1 VSWLLCRSQ
10 LRCAAR
16 RLFASAVAAPFV
28 VCVGGVVA
36 ASLPALALWAGVRA
50 ASELEGAF
58 ALDPGL
64 AAASALCTCLGA
76 ALVGALIAAIAPSA
90 EALGSQLVAA
100 PVPPLAV
107 VIGLVV
113 LPFGIATVVLSVPAA
128 LFLAPLTGEAAPSAL
143 ASVGACVVLG
153 AAAAEA
159 VIALS
164 RRALRGLVVAAA
176 VASVAALDPSRGLA
190 EAVRGHAT
198 LVPGL
203 FVVAGVAVWIV
214 AAATR
219 PRARVGIATVRV
231 VAQGPFTAALA
242 RLARADELRRQAI
255 VAVLA
260 AGVGAVL
267 LRALGV
273 PKNVVLLPAA
283 ATGIL
288 GAAVLPLAA
297 AGLERRAEWLLRSA
311 PRTRRSLALASAA
324 AALLAATVVAV
335 GACAAAASA
344 TQAIPARAFA
354 LVPLGCMLFGAAL
367 LAGAIVPWRECRA
380 FEQLGSF
387 AAFAVLA
394 TAISFALA
402 RIAAVV
408 HADSG
413 AGAVVLASSAL
424 AACVLAAAEV
434 AGRTR

>member
-1 VSWLLCRSQ
+1 VR
-10 LRCAAR
+10 RFCAAAI
-16 RLFASAVAAPFV
+16 ASPLV
-28 VCVGGVVA
+28 VCVGGAVA

-50 ASELEGAF
+50 ASRLEGAF

-64 AAASALCTCLGA
+64 ASTSALCTCLGA
-76 ALVGALIAAIAPSA
+76 ALVGALLAAIAPGA

-100 PVPPLAV
+100 PVPPRAV

-113 LPFGIATVVLSVPAA
+113 LPFGIATVALSVPAI
-128 LFLAPLTGEAAPSAL
+128 LFLAPLTGEAVPSAL
-143 ASVGACVVLG
+143 ASAAACVVLG
-153 AAAAEA
+153 ASAAEA

-164 RRALRGLVVAAA
+164 RRALRGLAVAVAVAAL
-176 VASVAALDPSRGLA
+176 AALDPSHGLA

-198 LVPGL
+198 VAPGL
-203 FVVAGVAVWIV
+203 LVVAAVAVWIA

-219 PRARVGIATVRV
+219 PRALVGNARQRVIAR
-231 VAQGPFTAALA
+231 GPFTAALV

-273 PKNVVLLPAA
+273 PGAVVVLPAA

-288 GAAVLPLAA
+288 GAAVLPLAV
-297 AGLERRAEWLLRSA
+297 AGLDRRAAWLLRSA
-311 PRTRRSLALASAA
+311 PRTRRSLALGSAA
-324 AALLAATVVAV
+324 AGLAAGTVVAV

-344 TQAIPARAFA
+344 TQATPARMLA
-354 LVPLGCMLFGAAL
+354 LAPLACMLFGAAL
-367 LAGAIVPWRECRA
+367 LAGAIVPWRESRA
-380 FEQLGSF
+380 FEQVGSF

-394 TAISFALA
+394 AAMSFALA
-402 RIAAVV
+402 RIAPVV

-413 AGAVVLASSAL
+413 AGAVVLASFAL
-424 AACVLAAAEV
+424 ATCVLAAAEV
-434 AGRTR
+434 AGRAA

>member
-1 VSWLLCRSQ
+1 VGWLLCRAQ

-16 RLFASAVAAPFV
+16 RLSAAAVEAPLV
-28 VCVGGVVA
+28 VCVGGAVA
-36 ASLPALALWAGVRA
+36 ASLPALALLAGVRA
-50 ASELEGAF
+50 ASGLAGAF
-58 ALDPGL
+58 AFDPRL
-64 AAASALCTCLGA
+64 AAASALCACLGA
-76 ALVGALIAAIAPSA
+76 ALVGALLAAIAPGA

-113 LPFGIATVVLSVPAA
+113 LPFGIAAAALSAPTA

-143 ASVGACVVLG
+143 ASVAACAFLG
-153 AAAAEA
+153 ASAAEA

-164 RRALRGLVVAAA
+164 RRASRGLAVAGAVAAL
-176 VASVAALDPSRGLA
+176 AALDPSRGLA
-190 EAVRGHAT
+190 EAVRGHTTIA
-198 LVPGL
+198 PA
-203 FVVAGVAVWIV
+203 VVALAAVAVWIV
-214 AAATR
+214 AASTR
-219 PRARVGIATVRV
+219 PRARVAKATVHA
-231 VAQGPFTAALA
+231 VARGPFTAAVA
-242 RLARADELRRQAI
+242 RLARADELRRQAV

-267 LRALGV
+267 LRALGL
-273 PKNVVLLPAA
+273 PEAVVVLPAA

-297 AGLERRAEWLLRSA
+297 AGLDRRAEWLLRSA
-311 PRTRRSLALASAA
+311 PRSRRSLALASAA
-324 AALLAATVVAV
+324 AALVAGTVVAV
-335 GACAAAASA
+335 GACAAAVSA
-344 TQAIPARAFA
+344 TQAIPPRALTLA
-354 LVPLGCMLFGAAL
+354 LLACMVFGAAL
-367 LAGAIVPWRECRA
+367 LAGAIVPWRASRA

-394 TAISFALA
+394 AALSLALA
-402 RIAAVV
+402 HIAPIV

-434 AGRTR
+434 AGRAA

>member
-1 VSWLLCRSQ
+1 LLCRSQ

-16 RLFASAVAAPFV
+16 RLSAAAVAAPLV
-28 VCVGGVVA
+28 VCVGGFVA
-36 ASLPALALWAGVRA
+36 ASVPALALWAGGRA

-64 AAASALCTCLGA
+64 AAASAVCTCLGA
-76 ALVGALIAAIAPSA
+76 ALVGALLAAIAPGA
-90 EALGSQLVAA
+90 EALGSQLVPA
-100 PVPPLAV
+100 PVSPLAV

-113 LPFGIATVVLSVPAA
+113 LPFGIATVALSVPAV
-128 LFLAPLTGEAAPSAL
+128 LFLAPLTGGAVPSAL
-143 ASVGACVVLG
+143 ASVVACVVLG

-159 VIALS
+159 AIALS
-164 RRALRGLVVAAA
+164 RRALRGLAVAVAVAAL
-176 VASVAALDPSRGLA
+176 AALDPSRGLA
-190 EAVRGHAT
+190 EAVRGHGTTA
-198 LVPGL
+198 PGL
-203 FVVAGVAVWIV
+203 FAVAAVTVWIA

-219 PRARVGIATVRV
+219 PRARAANATVRV

-242 RLARADELRRQAI
+242 RVARADDLRRQAM

-267 LRALGV
+267 LRALGL
-273 PKNVVLLPAA
+273 PGAVVVLPAA

-288 GAAVLPLAA
+288 GAVALPLAA
-297 AGLERRAEWLLRSA
+297 AGLDRRAEWLLRGA

-324 AALLAATVVAV
+324 AALVAGTVVAV
-335 GACAAAASA
+335 CACAAAMSA
-344 TQAIPARAFA
+344 TQAIPARVLA
-354 LVPLGCMLFGAAL
+354 LAPLTCVLFGAAL
-367 LAGAIVPWRECRA
+367 LAGAIVPWRESRA

-394 TAISFALA
+394 AALSFALA
-402 RIAAVV
+402 RIAPVV

-424 AACVLAAAEV
+424 AACVLAAAEA
-434 AGRTR
+434 AGRAA